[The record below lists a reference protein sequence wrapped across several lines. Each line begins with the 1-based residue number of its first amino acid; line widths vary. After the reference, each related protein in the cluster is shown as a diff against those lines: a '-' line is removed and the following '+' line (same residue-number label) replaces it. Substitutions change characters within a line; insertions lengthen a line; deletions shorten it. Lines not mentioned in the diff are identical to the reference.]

1 MSDQFHQSAR
11 KILEDDLPVVRKSI
25 MIGLGGSGMRGVG
38 SARKYIESHMPNEAR
53 RYMRW
58 VGIDTTDI
66 GTSIEGEGGS
76 YRFPGE
82 KQFFQEETRT
92 LYIGAPTPAE
102 LSTEYLRKLR
112 REDPAYDWFPD
123 PDVYTV
129 STRAGQGANQTRALG
144 RLAFFANYERI
155 RSALEGERDRLM
167 ALSNDPRFFKL
178 MDVQEKSDVVTD
190 NEVIRLE
197 AHKDRYYIA
206 QSMPEHHEIVSLKMD
221 DRTRMVLS
229 PHIPPEK
236 VTASIF
242 PRDDKG
248 YYFEI
253 NPARAGVN
261 EMHFQIRH
269 APREAAISIFLTG
282 SVVGGT
288 GNGMFLDMAALVH
301 DIFREVWPK
310 PKIYGIVVLPSA
322 FKRVVYNRN
331 ARANA
336 YAALKEIDYFMSGN
350 AFRAIYPG
358 GREVNIQNRLFD
370 DGMLYLLDVENEAGN
385 VLQDRDQ
392 VQELTGQFIYTFMA
406 SSAGGAIEERM
417 VNDSS
422 RTSIYYPEQGSEP
435 RRRASYNSFGISRVT
450 YPAPQLRDLGFNLV
464 SLRLIHSFHKRPTPE
479 RLEEAFGD
487 LNRGLV
493 RALRL
498 NCRLIFNR
506 MYPDYKLDWQSE
518 FNSYKVKIQKALGQK
533 DPREMARVLELLHR
547 DYGKGEADRLKDR
560 MLARME
566 SRWRI
571 ELDKM
576 EQVLSLAV
584 DKVTRDPGRGLIF
597 MRALVEMVMDKLEL
611 YQNTYYEQRTG
622 LEYYNGQEIEQ
633 LIADFDDG
641 EWKPKKAEAVFYMV
655 RTNHLQLIY
664 ESMLQASEE
673 FTREFK
679 SLLYRIKNETLA
691 PLQDKLQTLAR
702 ELQGEVQAAHFEL
715 LQKINP
721 LFFYLV
727 NKDEINRFINEHFA
741 KRLSIDDLSN
751 DVDFLHMDRADD
763 ARQLIETFLIGKH
776 GLEILEKKPDE
787 MEAFITQELGAEIL
801 DKDPEAVREQL
812 YGGTGPEDPGL
823 EITDSTMQRIEV
835 ENLRLGLYRIIHK
848 RFDGFNFEN
857 FSIKKLLDERKIPVK
872 KILERLDR
880 FSRPYVTADLQGL
893 KSMEYFRTISQ
904 FEINVFEEG
913 DEAPAKS
920 TNDLPARMDHYTK
933 RAKARPNISV
943 ETFVVPNL
951 AKPYEIIS
959 TGIVLGFPLFRLD
972 SLRESAHDYHE
983 ILGDRSHPMH
993 LFNTSSFDARYFPD
1007 PFRDRNY
1014 LNPKHLW
1021 DGLNKFELIKENEG
1035 RFVYAESL
1043 AERLRE
1049 LEAREHYLGSV
1060 RKVIEK
1066 IEAAGGIRS
1075 CPGNLFTRA
1084 ILALGLLKK
1093 NKNGSFRFR
1102 RDYDMVVRDI
1112 IDGDGTGDRGREA
1125 GLSKDEYI
1133 RKHIPSPIF
1142 ESMQAL
1148 SAFLQ
1153 EHKSVRGFLERDLDR
1168 LFHDTMSHE
1177 SAGAAV
1183 RIPAARVRAT
1193 KLPEFRDDMDFYE
1206 YFEERG
1212 SLEWQNFLKD
1222 HLVEAVENTVR
1233 RFRKPE
1239 DPTLFDRGRIRNYL
1253 EEMGNQIPSIVAW
1266 EVMLNTGVIR

>member
-1 MSDQFHQSAR
+1 MSDNFHQSAR

-25 MIGLGGSGMRGVG
+25 MIGLGGSGMKGVG
-38 SARKYIESHMPNEAR
+38 AAKKYLEAHMPNEAR

-66 GTSIEGEGGS
+66 GTSIEGQGDS

-102 LSTEYLRKLR
+102 LSTEYLRKIR
-112 REDPAYDWFPD
+112 KDDPAYEWFPD

-129 STRAGQGANQTRALG
+129 STRAGQGANQTRPLG
-144 RLAFFANYERI
+144 RLAFYANYERI
-155 RSALEGERDRLM
+155 REALIAERDRLM

-190 NEVIRLE
+190 NEVVRLQ
-197 AHKDRYYIA
+197 AGQDRYYIA
-206 QSMPEHHEIVSLKMD
+206 RNMPEHHEIVSLKMD
-221 DRTRMVLS
+221 DRTRLLLC

-236 VTASIF
+236 VTAAIF
-242 PRDDKG
+242 PRDEKG

-253 NPARAGVN
+253 NPATAKLT
-261 EMHFQIRH
+261 EMTFQIRH

-288 GNGMFLDMAALVH
+288 GNGMFLDMAALIH
-301 DIFREVWPK
+301 DIFRDVWPQ

-350 AFRAIYPG
+350 PFRAIYPG

-422 RTSIYYPEQGSEP
+422 RASVYFPEAGSEP

-464 SLRLIHSFHKRPTPE
+464 SLRLIHNFHRAVDPA
-479 RLEEAFGD
+479 RLDEAFGD

-518 FNSYKVKIQKALGQK
+518 FNSYKNKIQTAIKKRDA
-533 DPREMARVLELLHR
+533 RELVSALELLHR
-547 DYGKGEADRLKDR
+547 DYGRAEADRLKER

-576 EQVLSLAV
+576 EQVLNLAV
-584 DKVTRDPGRGLIF
+584 EKVTRDPGRGFFF
-597 MRALVEMVMDKLEL
+597 MRALIDMVMQKLEL

-622 LEYYNGQEIEQ
+622 LEYYNGTEIEQ

-641 EWKPKKAEAVFYMV
+641 EWKPKKAEAVYYMV

-664 ESMLQASEE
+664 EAMLQASEE
-673 FTREFK
+673 FVREFK
-679 SLLYRIKNETLA
+679 SILYNIRNETLA
-691 PLQDKLQTLAR
+691 PLQDKLQTLAK
-702 ELQGEVQAAHFEL
+702 ELQGEIQAIHFEL

-727 NKDEINRFINEHFA
+727 NKKEISRFVNDHFA

-751 DVDFLHMDRADD
+751 DVDFLQMDRGDD
-763 ARQLIETFLIGKH
+763 SRQLIETYLIGKH

-787 MEAFITQELGAEIL
+787 MDAFIAQELGPEIL

-812 YGGTGPEDPGL
+812 FGGDGPEDPGL
-823 EITDSTMQRIEV
+823 EITDSTMNRIEV
-835 ENLRLGLYRIIHK
+835 ENLRLGLYRVIHR
-848 RFDGFNFEN
+848 RFEGFNFES
-857 FSIKKLLDERKIPVK
+857 FSIKKLLEERKIPVK

-880 FSRPYVTADLQGL
+880 FSRPYTTADLRGL

-904 FEINVFEEG
+904 FEIDTFEEG
-913 DEAPAKS
+913 DEPPKVAP
-920 TNDLPARMDHYTK
+920 NDLPGRMDHYVK
-933 RAKARPNISV
+933 RQNAEPNISV

-951 AKPYEIIS
+951 AKPYEMLSI
-959 TGIVLGFPLFRLD
+959 GIVLGFPLYRLTG
-972 SLRESAHDYHE
+972 LEESARDYHE
-983 ILGDRSHPMH
+983 LLADRSHPMH
-993 LFNTSSFDARYFPD
+993 LFNTPGYDARYFPD

-1021 DGLNKFELIKENEG
+1021 DGLLKFELIVEQDG
-1035 RFVYAESL
+1035 RFAYADTL
-1043 AERLRE
+1043 QERMRE
-1049 LEAREHYLGSV
+1049 LYAREEYLGPV

-1066 IEAAGGIRS
+1066 VEEAGGIRK
-1075 CPGNLFTRA
+1075 CGAPLFTKA
-1084 ILALGLLKK
+1084 VLALGLLKK
-1093 NKNGSFRFR
+1093 NKQGAFQFR
-1102 RDYDMVVRDI
+1102 RDYDLVVRDI
-1112 IDGDGTGDRGREA
+1112 VDGDGTGERSREA
-1125 GLSKDEYI
+1125 GMTKDEYI
-1133 RKHIPSPIF
+1133 RKHIPSPVF
-1142 ESMQAL
+1142 ADMRAL
-1148 SAFLQ
+1148 AVFLKEQ
-1153 EHKSVRGFLERDLDR
+1153 PGVRGFLERDLER
-1168 LFHDTMSHE
+1168 LFQSTMGSE

-1183 RIPAARVRAT
+1183 AIPAARVRVT
-1193 KLPEFRDDMDFYE
+1193 EVPTFRDDMDFFQ
-1206 YFEERG
+1206 YFEDHG
-1212 SLEWQNFLKD
+1212 SLEWQNVLKS
-1222 HLVEAVENTVR
+1222 HLVDAVEQVVR

-1253 EEMGNQIPSIVAW
+1253 EELGSGLPSIVAW
-1266 EVMLNTGVIR
+1266 EVMLNTGVIK